1 MKKEDH
7 HLLPAGEHLR
17 RDIKIAPE
25 MTAVPGQQPV
35 KRTFDIVFSLSV
47 LVLSAPLLLLMATA
61 ALCSRRPLFLLT
73 QQTGRGRK
81 IFSLFGFNTRDP
93 GHTELR
99 QHWETKDPGLTT
111 CSMLQDSGLGKLP
124 LFFNV
129 LMGDMSV
136 IGPPPMSPMEM
147 DRILSKASG
156 GLDVLLNL
164 KPGII
169 SPGSMQGGHSDEEM
183 VRQLRHDIVYLKHY
197 SIGRDLALLF
207 KAAVLNRTGRGT
219 YYNAAGRLWPENR
232 PWDETNL

>member
-7 HLLPAGEHLR
+7 HLLLAGEHLR
-17 RDIKIAPE
+17 RDIKITPE
-25 MTAVPGQQPV
+25 MTAVPGRQPM

-81 IFSLFGFNTRDP
+81 TFSLFGFNTRDP
-93 GHTELR
+93 GHTKLR
-99 QHWETKDPGLTT
+99 QHREAKDPGPLS

-129 LMGDMSV
+129 LRGDMSV
-136 IGPPPMSPMEM
+136 IGPPPMFPTEM
-147 DRILSKASG
+147 DRILSTASG
-156 GLDVLLNL
+156 GLDVLPNL

-169 SPGSMQGGHSDEEM
+169 SPGSMQGGHSDEEKI
-183 VRQLRHDIVYLKHY
+183 RQLRQDIVYLKHY
-197 SIGRDLALLF
+197 SLRRDLALLF
-207 KAAVLNRTGRGT
+207 RAAVLNMTEKGT

-232 PWDETNL
+232 P